1 MHDPDCQLRTARIP
15 DTQYCGDL
23 PHDPHT
29 SHIVFETFNT
39 AEEADEVRAF
49 AYNLTVRNRARK
61 HEAERPANL
70 NDVQLFIASIKQVID
85 DQESEGKERVR
96 KIRKIRHTMDV
107 MDVREC
113 YVDLRACKWTR

>member
-85 DQESEGKERVR
+85 DQESEER